1 MHLSILY
8 FSCYFT
14 GEYPKFDGI
23 ILLGEQG
30 YRIPNQ
36 SHEVNSKEWAF
47 KKVVYLRYL
56 VHASVSYFLII
67 QNLVAIY
74 ILPDLP
80 WAPPGREARK
90 ARAAASAAAAVP
102 PAVSAV
108 SVVCALSP
116 RKCVFARFLGAM
128 SQEPHTRQ
136 LHASLEH
143 VECCNFSFA
152 FSGIVFDSCR
162 EEKTHPL
169 KKVIVLWFLFHFFL
183 WNQTI
188 HVQVLRPNNATCFC
202 FCTTKTTSLASLLLK
217 TIDFLD

>member
-1 MHLSILY
+1 MGLQKGSV
-8 FSCYFT
+8 S
-14 GEYPKFDGI
+14 
-23 ILLGEQG
+23 
-30 YRIPNQ
+30 
-36 SHEVNSKEWAF
+36 
-47 KKVVYLRYL
+47 KVVSTCFCKLFFN
-56 VHASVSYFLII
+56 HPKSGS
-67 QNLVAIY
+67 NLY
-74 ILPDLP
+74 TSWLTMS
-80 WAPPGREARK
+80 PPGREARK

-128 SQEPHTRQ
+128 SQEPHTTQ

-188 HVQVLRPNNATCFC
+188 HVQVF
-202 FCTTKTTSLASLLLK
+202 KTEQCYL
-217 TIDFLD
+217 FLFLYN

>member
-1 MHLSILY
+1 MGLQKGSV
-8 FSCYFT
+8 S
-14 GEYPKFDGI
+14 
-23 ILLGEQG
+23 
-30 YRIPNQ
+30 
-36 SHEVNSKEWAF
+36 
-47 KKVVYLRYL
+47 KVVSTCFCKLFFN
-56 VHASVSYFLII
+56 HPKSGS
-67 QNLVAIY
+67 NLY
-74 ILPDLP
+74 TSWLTMS
-80 WAPPGREARK
+80 PPGREARK

-108 SVVCALSP
+108 SVVCALSS

-152 FSGIVFDSCR
+152 FSGIERKKLTPLKRWLCCDSCSTSFC
-162 EEKTHPL
+162 EIKQYMF
-169 KKVIVLWFLFHFFL
+169 KF
-183 WNQTI
+183 
-188 HVQVLRPNNATCFC
+188 LRPNNVPCFC